1 MVAFVLALPGV
12 GGQGCIVQAGSI
24 EALLGREDAGLGRVT
39 GAVLVQAALFQQ
51 GLDAGGVGGDRV
63 VRLTIGFGG
72 QLRRAGQLPDGV
84 GEVVAVQAGG
94 REHDVHAR
102 AAQLLARHE
111 LHVDDAAAFIPDG
124 FHAHQPQGLG
134 FQQAL
139 VAHGFHRP

>member
-1 MVAFVLALPGV
+1 MVTFVLALPGV
-12 GGQGCIVQAGSI
+12 GGQGSIIQAGSI

-39 GAVLVQAALFQQ
+39 GAVLVQTAILQQ
-51 GLDAGGVGGDRV
+51 GSNAGGVGGDHV
-63 VRLTIGFGG
+63 VGFTIGFGG
-72 QLRRAGQLPDGV
+72 QLRGAGQLPDGV
-84 GEVVAVQAGG
+84 GEVVSVKAGG
-94 REHDVHAR
+94 REHHVHAR

-139 VAHGFHRP
+139 VAHGLH